1 MAKKLL
7 IIGGGFAGCCA
18 AHMLKEKGFET
29 FIVESGKI
37 LGGGV
42 RTYWYGGHPY
52 TFGPRHFLTE
62 NKKWF
67 DYLNKIIPMRDISK
81 DHQNLTY
88 VEEDQKFWSYPPNM
102 DDINKM
108 SEKDKILNELK
119 NLDPPMT
126 DDRFNFEEVWK
137 SSITPTLYRKFAEKY
152 SKKMWQ
158 VESNREL
165 DGEEFKP
172 IKVSH
177 DGDVISTCKV
187 KIRDNKAVWG
197 DSRVISA
204 FPLAANG
211 YNDYFEISTK
221 NTNVF
226 LNTKVNK
233 FDLTKNRVKLS
244 NSNDWFYYDILIS
257 TISPEH
263 LFDQIY
269 GELRWMGRDFFK
281 IVLPVKEVFPK
292 NIYFQ
297 YYANNEP
304 FTRIVE
310 YKKFYQYD
318 SDQTLLGIEIPS
330 KKNKLYP
337 FPTKKDQELANK
349 YLNEL
354 PNNVFSI
361 GRAGSYKYIDM
372 DDIVGQGFDLKEK
385 I

>member
-1 MAKKLL
+1 
-7 IIGGGFAGCCA
+7 
-18 AHMLKEKGFET
+18 
-29 FIVESGKI
+29 
-37 LGGGV
+37 
-42 RTYWYGGHPY
+42 
-52 TFGPRHFLTE
+52 
-62 NKKWF
+62 
-67 DYLNKIIPMRDISK
+67 
-81 DHQNLTY
+81 
-88 VEEDQKFWSYPPNM
+88 
-102 DDINKM
+102 
-108 SEKDKILNELK
+108 
-119 NLDPPMT
+119 
-126 DDRFNFEEVWK
+126 
-137 SSITPTLYRKFAEKY
+137 
-152 SKKMWQ
+152 MWQ

-204 FPLAANG
+204 FPLAENG

-244 NSNDWFYYDILIS
+244 NSNDWFYYDVLIS

-349 YLNEL
+349 Y
-354 PNNVFSI
+354 
-361 GRAGSYKYIDM
+361 
-372 DDIVGQGFDLKEK
+372 
-385 I
+385 